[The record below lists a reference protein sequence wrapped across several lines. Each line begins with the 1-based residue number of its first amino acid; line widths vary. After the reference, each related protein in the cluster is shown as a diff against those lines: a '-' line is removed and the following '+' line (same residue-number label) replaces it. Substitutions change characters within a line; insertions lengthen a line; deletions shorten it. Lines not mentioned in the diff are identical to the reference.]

1 MKRKLDIRQR
11 LKMPIILAVSLLIA
25 SCGKTTEAVS
35 VETGEELPTV
45 SSLEEIPLFI
55 NGTQVELGEITLEEL
70 IDSCNL
76 SCDYIASDNN
86 KAGTVEVEL
95 ITEDSDK
102 RVYAEIYNGKGAEET
117 DLKDRLVYGV
127 SIYNTGQEISDLVV
141 IGDLCTGDSSSDVE
155 TRFGNADLH
164 DTFSDGYGTL
174 QKYCIDKTYDITIDT
189 MRGTVTYM
197 EMSRRIPDELEA
209 FEGFKQEWL
218 DTDRT
223 KKIKLGGF
231 SMRIPAESI
240 ITKTHDQIVVDYNTL
255 HCSISR
261 DKLDNELVHE
271 DIQRDSYAV
280 CFRELIDTAFRSD
293 VDFEKSQIDDY
304 PAVYYH
310 HRYIDEEDGKEH
322 DYSGV
327 IIATKRFVYR
337 FSYSTLTSNE
347 EDIESGNKM
356 ISSIRVRK

>member
-1 MKRKLDIRQR
+1 MNRKQDIVHHLR
-11 LKMPIILAVSLLIA
+11 LLIIFTIFFSIV
-25 SCGKTTEAVS
+25 SCGKTTGTVS

-45 SSLEEIPLFI
+45 SSLEEIPIFI
-55 NGTQVELGEITLEEL
+55 NGTEVELGEITLEEL
-70 IDSCNL
+70 INSCNL
-76 SCDYIASDNN
+76 SCDYIASNN
-86 KAGTVEVEL
+86 KKADIVEVEL

-102 RVYAEIYNGKGAEET
+102 RVYAEIYNGKGTEET
-117 DLKDRLVYGV
+117 DLKDRFVYGV
-127 SIYNTGQEISDLVV
+127 SIYNTGQEISDLVA
-141 IGDLCTGDSSSDVE
+141 IGDLRTGDSSADVE
-155 TRFGNADLH
+155 TRFGEADLH
-164 DTFSDGYGTL
+164 DTFGDGYGTV

-197 EMSRRIPDELEA
+197 EMSRRTPDDMEA
-209 FEGFKQEWL
+209 FEGFKQGWL

-240 ITKTHDQIVVDYNTL
+240 ITKTHDQIVVDHNTL

-271 DIQRDSYAV
+271 DIQRDLYAA

-322 DYSGV
+322 DYNGV
-327 IIATKRFVYR
+327 IIATNRFVYR
-337 FSYSTLTSNE
+337 FSYSGLASNE
-347 EDIESGNKM
+347 EDIENSNKM